1 MYSIPQFR
9 AVDKTCGG
17 KFDACC
23 IRGELLPASFSC
35 VRHTSAVRAK
45 KTAVQSS
52 RRALFIALHG
62 FLLLLFSPKREATP
76 AEVFYA
82 GRFSI
87 FLHGFLLLLFF
98 PKRKEEPAVV
108 FYDGRFAISL
118 HGFLLLLFFPKR
130 KEDPSQVKPRR
141 VCILHETF
149 NRREYR
155 HARQALFAQRRRS
168 PVDGFDFPSGCRPR
182 CLRSLCRW
190 PSAGA
195 TGSVPGSCLAQWR

>member
-1 MYSIPQFR
+1 MYSIPHFR
-9 AVDKTCGG
+9 AVGKTCGG

-45 KTAVQSS
+45 KPAVQSS

-76 AEVFYA
+76 A
-82 GRFSI
+82 
-87 FLHGFLLLLFF
+87 
-98 PKRKEEPAVV
+98 VV
-108 FYDGRFAISL
+108 FYDGRFSIFL

-155 HARQALFAQRRRS
+155 RARQALFAQRRRS
-168 PVDGFDFPSGCRPR
+168 PADGSDSPCGCQPR
-182 CLRSLCRW
+182 CRRSSCRW

-195 TGSVPGSCLAQWR
+195 TGSVPGSCPAQWR